1 MAEIHMSEIS
11 SSERLQLENILQK
24 TSKDLFFLKFET
36 PFTPVGSFKEASFS
50 HHKRQFHDP
59 DIALEVS
66 SL

>member
-1 MAEIHMSEIS
+1 MAEIS
-11 SSERLQLENILQK
+11 SSERLQLENILGK

-36 PFTPVGSFKEASFS
+36 PFSPVGSFKEASFRGC